1 MNLGLKVLGFLVICL
16 SLGTQ
21 SGRAQ
26 SKTRLQETEG
36 PMVEANSQ
44 ALRLPWSGGFNSP
57 QFSSIDLNQDG
68 QQDLFVYD
76 RSSQKVST
84 FLAVQTNG
92 QWQYQ
97 LAPQYISA
105 FPSDLKFFALLKDF
119 NCDGAP
125 DLFTASNQGIKVYT
139 NTTAPS
145 ASAPSFNLS
154 HPLLTYDGTVN
165 LTVGS
170 EDLPAIQDLDQDGD
184 LDILMWEWSG
194 GTKLEYFKNMQ
205 AEEGLPCAQ
214 LKFTKADS
222 HWGRVTRCV
231 GGACNNYRFNSEA
244 CPSIHHVGGS
254 SVLALDL
261 NADDVPDLLAGH
273 DDCPDLVSLINAG
286 TIQSPKITSAERN
299 FPPDITGNQFSVF
312 PAAYYVDVTFD
323 GLPDLVVAPNMTSNA
338 HRNVDLK
345 NSVWVYANTGTV
357 QHPRFQSTKHPFLQD
372 QMLDVGEGASPVLGD
387 LDGDGDTD
395 LLIGNTAL
403 LKDGKYT
410 ASFTFYRNTGSTS
423 EATFELQ
430 EEDYLGLA
438 AQELQS
444 LKAQL
449 LDLNQDGKLDL
460 VYSAFH
466 PEKAVVELKYVLNQ
480 APYEQDAQF
489 EVSAAVPMT
498 GVLFFKGDVPYYTH
512 IDHDEVLD
520 LLVGR
525 ASGALHCYKNTGTNT
540 DPVWTLVSESLGGI
554 GANVERK
561 RLQVLVVDLNFDRQ
575 PDLLTTD
582 DSGVVRLYPSFQ
594 ENIEA
599 TFPVEEHLLWGNG
612 QAGGSL
618 HLGSNVA
625 AASADLYSGR
635 EKTHELLLGTHAGG
649 IRHFSPVPTPLGVE
663 DEAEKVLAGV
673 QLFPNPA
680 VGYTTLHS
688 AKALTYTIYS
698 VAGAKVGQGQVKVH
712 QAQQIKTAHL
722 PAGLYLIRVTTANG
736 ASATLKLA
744 VTK

>member
-1 MNLGLKVLGFLVICL
+1 MVICL
-16 SLGTQ
+16 SLATQ
-21 SGRAQ
+21 SSRAQ
-26 SKTRLQETEG
+26 TSARFQETAG
-36 PMVEANSQ
+36 PAVTANSQ
-44 ALRLPWSGGFNSP
+44 TLRLAWAGGFNSP

-84 FLAVQTNG
+84 FLAVQANG
-92 QWQYQ
+92 QWQFQ
-97 LAPQYISA
+97 FAPQYHSA

-145 ASAPSFNLS
+145 ASAPSFNLT

-165 LTVGS
+165 LTVDS
-170 EDLPAIQDLDQDGD
+170 EDLPAIQDMDDDGD

-205 AEEGLPCAQ
+205 VEQSLPCAQ

-231 GGACNNYRFNSEA
+231 GGACNNYRFNAET

-273 DDCPDLVSLINAG
+273 DDCPDLVSLMNTG
-286 TIQSPKITSAERN
+286 TVQNPKITSAERN
-299 FPPDITGNQFSVF
+299 LPPDITGNQFSVF
-312 PAAYYVDVTFD
+312 PAAYYLDVTFD
-323 GLPDLVVAPNMTSNA
+323 GLPDLVVAPNMTSNS

-345 NSVWVYANTGTV
+345 NSVWVYANTGTA
-357 QHPRFQSTKHPFLQD
+357 QHPRFQSAKQPFLQD

-387 LDGDGDTD
+387 LDGDGDAD

-403 LKDGKYT
+403 LKDGKYA

-423 EATFELQ
+423 EAIFELQ

-438 AQELQS
+438 LQGLQS

-449 LDLNQDGKLDL
+449 LGLNQDGKLDL

-466 PEKAVVELKYVLNQ
+466 PEKSVVEFKYVLNE

-489 EVSAAVPMT
+489 DVSTAVPVT
-498 GVLFFKGDVPYYTH
+498 GVLFFKGDAPYYAD
-512 IDHDEVLD
+512 INQDEVFD

-525 ASGALHCYKNTGTNT
+525 ASGALHYYKNTGTNT
-540 DPVWTLVSESLGGI
+540 IPVWSLVSESLGGI

-561 RLQVLVVDLNFDRQ
+561 RLQVLVADLNHDRQ

-582 DSGVVRLYPSFQ
+582 DSGLVRLYPSFQ
-594 ENIEA
+594 SYLEG
-599 TFPVEEHLLWGNG
+599 TFPVEENLLAREG
-612 QAGGSL
+612 QAGNPL

-625 AASADLYSGR
+625 AASADLYAGR
-635 EKTHELLLGTHAGG
+635 DKTHELLFGTHAGG
-649 IRHFSPVPTPLGVE
+649 IRYFSPVPVPLGIE
-663 DEAEKVLAGV
+663 DNPDQVLAGV
-673 QLFPNPA
+673 QLYPNPA
-680 VGYTTLHS
+680 QDFATLQSSKSIMYTL
-688 AKALTYTIYS
+688 YS
-698 VAGAKVGQGQVKVH
+698 IAGAKVGQGKVNAH

-722 PAGLYLIRVTTANG
+722 LAGLYLVRVTTAAG
-736 ASATLKLA
+736 LSATLKLA